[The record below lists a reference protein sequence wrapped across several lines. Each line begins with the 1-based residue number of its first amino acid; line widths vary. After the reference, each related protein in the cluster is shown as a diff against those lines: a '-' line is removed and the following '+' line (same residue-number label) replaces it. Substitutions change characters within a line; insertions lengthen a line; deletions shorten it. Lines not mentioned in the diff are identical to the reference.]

1 MFTMLHPMHLQVF
14 NPHYLIFGRETFL
27 PIDFLL
33 ECNVDNNGCAVDD
46 DYLMVIL
53 RVSM

>member
-33 ECNVDNNGCAVDD
+33 ACAVDD
-46 DYLMVIL
+46 DYLMVIM